1 MSTIDDVIKIVGEFS
16 NVTQA
21 PHFDTTAF
29 KIKKKIFVTFH
40 EKLNRICVKL
50 SLLNQNVFSSYDAN
64 MIHPV
69 PNKWGTHG
77 WTFGYLSEMPSS
89 LLQDLLRCAYQEVS
103 QPRK

>member
-69 PNKWGTHG
+69 PNKWGSKG
-77 WTFGYLSEMPSS
+77 WTFGYLANMPKG
-89 LLQDLLRCAYQEVS
+89 LLNDLLSCAYDHVCNAS
-103 QPRK
+103 K